1 MLKKPKLIDK
11 AIVEYLTELENRY
24 YSKHTIRAYSN
35 NIREFF
41 DYLRKIEIDLE
52 EKRYHLIFRRYMANL
67 HDKKQSS
74 STIARKMASLRSF
87 FKFATARKYI
97 KNNPAAI
104 VQAPKIEKKLPHIV
118 NVDSVFQ
125 LIEKIEKD
133 HNGLKDIAVI
143 ECLYATGIR
152 ISELVGLN
160 LNSVDFTKQE
170 IKVFGKGSKQRIVPI
185 SLRALDSIKKYV
197 EITSGNRINKDGPL
211 FLGKDNKRISSD
223 SVRRIV
229 YKRIRNIGFGKG
241 IGPHSLRHSFAT
253 HILEA
258 GADLRSVQELLGHV
272 DLSSTQVYTHLSKSK
287 IKEIYNKTHPRA

>member
-11 AIVEYLTELENRY
+11 AIVEYLTELENRN

-52 EKRYHLIFRRYMANL
+52 EKRFHLIFRRYMSGL
-67 HDKKQSS
+67 RDKKQSS

-104 VQAPKIEKKLPHIV
+104 VQAPKIEKKLPHII
-118 NVDSVFQ
+118 NVDTVFE

-133 HNGLKDIAVI
+133 KNGIKDIAVI
-143 ECLYATGIR
+143 ETLYATGIR

-160 LNSVDFTKQE
+160 LSSVDFSKQE

-197 EITSGNRINKDGPL
+197 EKTSSKRIEGDGPL
-211 FLGKDNKRISSD
+211 FLGKDNRRISSD

-241 IGPHSLRHSFAT
+241 ISPHSLRHSFAT

-272 DLSSTQVYTHLSKSK
+272 DLSTTQVYTHLSKSK

>member
-11 AIVEYLTELENRY
+11 AIVEYLTELENRN

-41 DYLRKIEIDLE
+41 EYLRKIEIDLDE
-52 EKRYHLIFRRYMANL
+52 NRYHLIFRRYMSGL
-67 HDKKQSS
+67 HEKKQSS

-125 LIEKIEKD
+125 LLEKIEKD
-133 HNGLKDIAVI
+133 HNGIKDIAVI

-160 LNSVDFTKQE
+160 INSVDFTKQE

-185 SLRALDSIKKYV
+185 SQRALDSIKEYLK
-197 EITSGNRINKDGPL
+197 TSSSNRINRDGPL

-229 YKRIRNIGFGKG
+229 YKRIRNIGFGRG

-272 DLSSTQVYTHLSKSK
+272 DLSTTQVYTHLSKSK
-287 IKEIYNKTHPRA
+287 IKEIYNKAHPRA